1 MDFGFSIPTRGALA
15 TQHAM
20 LTLAQ
25 HGEKLGFSHVAIP
38 DHIIIPNSIASP
50 YPYNAARKMAGA
62 SDGDCLEQLAV
73 LAYLAAATRKLRLLT
88 SVMVVPHRPPVFTAK
103 ALATIDVLSNGRVDV
118 GIGAGWMD
126 EEFQAI
132 GAPPFAERGKV
143 TDEYIRIFKDLWTQ
157 DAPSY
162 DGQYAKYRNV
172 TFLPKPIQK
181 PHPPIWVGGE
191 SPAALRRVIALGD
204 AWYPIGTNPQFLL
217 NTLERFSSGVE
228 RLRADAAQAERDP
241 KSIAITYWAPWYKE
255 TQTPLIDDG
264 KRQLFTGTDEDVAGD
279 IVAFR
284 ELGVSNLLFNF
295 VRADLAL
302 SLAAMERFVT
312 DVLPRTT
319 RA

>member
-1 MDFGFSIPTRGALA
+1 
-15 TQHAM
+15 
-20 LTLAQ
+20 
-25 HGEKLGFSHVAIP
+25 
-38 DHIIIPNSIASP
+38 
-50 YPYNAARKMAGA
+50 MAGA

-73 LAYLAAATRKLRLLT
+73 LAYLAAATTKLRLLT

-118 GIGAGWMD
+118 GIGTGWMD

-143 TDEYIRIFKDLWTQ
+143 TDEYIRIFKELWTKET
-157 DAPSY
+157 PSY
-162 DGQYAKYRNV
+162 DGRYAKFRDV
-172 TFLPKPIQK
+172 TFLPKPLQK

-191 SPAALRRVIALGD
+191 SPAAIRRTIALGD
-204 AWYPIGTNPQFLL
+204 AWYPIGTNPHFLL
-217 NTLERFSSGVE
+217 NTLERFTSGVE
-228 RLRADAAQAERDP
+228 NLRADAAKAQRDP
-241 KSIAITYWAPWYKE
+241 KGIAITYWAPWYKE
-255 TQTPLIDDG
+255 TQSPIIDAG
-264 KRQLFTGTDEDVAGD
+264 KRQLFTGTDDDIAAD

-295 VRADLAL
+295 VRADLAQ

-312 DVLPRTT
+312 EVLPRTA

>member
-1 MDFGFSIPTRGALA
+1 MDFGFSIPTRGALG
-15 TQHAM
+15 TQQAV
-20 LTLAQ
+20 LALAQ
-25 HGEKLGFSHVAIP
+25 HGEKLGFTHVAIP

-50 YPYNAARKMAGA
+50 YPYNAAGKMVGA

-73 LAYLAAATRKLRLLT
+73 LAYLAAATTKLRLLT

-103 ALATIDVLSNGRVDV
+103 TIATIDVLSNGRVDV

-143 TDEYIRIFKDLWTQ
+143 TDEYIRIFKELWTQ
-157 DAPSY
+157 DTPHY
-162 DGQYAKYRNV
+162 EGQYAKFRDV
-172 TFLPKPIQK
+172 TFLPKPVQK

-191 SPAALRRVIALGD
+191 SPAALRRTIALGD

-217 NTLERFSSGVE
+217 NTLERFTSGVE
-228 RLRADAAQAERDP
+228 HLRADAVKAKRDP
-241 KSIAITYWAPWYKE
+241 KTIAITYWAPWYKE
-255 TQTPLIDDG
+255 AQTPLIDAG
-264 KRQLFTGTDEDVAGD
+264 KRQLFTGNDDDVASD

-295 VRADLAL
+295 VRGDLVQ
-302 SLAAMERFVT
+302 SLAAMKRFVAE
-312 DVLPRTT
+312 VLPRTT
-319 RA
+319 NG